1 MPTRGSHK
9 RDSSGTDSFLECS
22 HTREVTDSFLAQF
35 YFSAESRKKTCRRQ
49 RPQVFGMP
57 GAGLL
62 RAARRV

>member
-1 MPTRGSHK
+1 MPMRGSHK

-35 YFSAESRKKTCRRQ
+35 YFSAESRKKTCRKR
-49 RPQVFGMP
+49 RPQVTGAP

-62 RAARRV
+62 RAARLV